1 MIRFAWMQF
10 RTNALV
16 AGVGL
21 IVLAIPVVITG
32 AQLTHLYDTTVS
44 NCATL
49 HDCSAATST
58 FTDSNGFFG
67 VVLTFLLVLA
77 PALIGMFWGAP
88 LVASEYESGT
98 YRLAW
103 TQGVT
108 RRTWLGGKLALGAA
122 VSMLAVGLLS
132 LMVTRWSSLQDLV
145 NAQPYDP
152 WLFGA
157 RGIVPIGYAAFAFAL
172 GVAAGLL
179 TRRMLP
185 AMLIALAGFVAV
197 RYTVTKWVRPHLAA
211 TLHTLVPI
219 GRGAPLSFGGSPS
232 GATVQVGVRGA
243 LAHAWVLS
251 NRIVDA
257 SGQAPT
263 QAYLNHACPFNQN
276 TGITN
281 IRACTASLTSH
292 FRELVTYQPQSH
304 YWNIQSYEFAIFM
317 GLAILLG
324 GLCFL
329 LIRRPVS

>member
-1 MIRFAWMQF
+1 M
-10 RTNALV
+10 
-16 AGVGL
+16 
-21 IVLAIPVVITG
+21 
-32 AQLTHLYDTTVS
+32 
-44 NCATL
+44 
-49 HDCSAATST
+49 
-58 FTDSNGFFG
+58 
-67 VVLTFLLVLA
+67 
-77 PALIGMFWGAP
+77 
-88 LVASEYESGT
+88 
-98 YRLAW
+98 
-103 TQGVT
+103 
-108 RRTWLGGKLALGAA
+108 
-122 VSMLAVGLLS
+122 
-132 LMVTRWSSLQDLV
+132 

-197 RYTVTKWVRPHLAA
+197 RYAVTKWVRPHLAA

-232 GATVQVGVRGA
+232 GATVQVGVRARSPTRG
-243 LAHAWVLS
+243 S
-251 NRIVDA
+251 SRIGSSTR